1 MLSLEKFALL
11 QNLCDNN
18 KEISVDPD
26 SREILK
32 LMGMLYAFNDSLA
45 EFDDAGENYEKISE
59 LLSPVFVELDA
70 MLTQHICTLFH
81 KSMGHKVM

>member
-32 LMGMLYAFNDSLA
+32 LMGMLYVFNDSLA

-59 LLSPVFVELDA
+59 LLSPVFVELDS